1 MRLRY
6 GCQIW
11 EQNQS
16 KIVEEIG
23 RAQNKAL
30 HMLNSNGPQELVDYL
45 YKDSKIDQLNGIIRK
60 ANCWFVSDQLK
71 NNLLEASLMKKCT
84 DV

>member
-1 MRLRY
+1 MHLRY

-11 EQNQS
+11 GQSQS
-16 KIVEEIG
+16 KIVKEIG
-23 RAQNKAL
+23 RTQNKAL
-30 HMLNSNGPQELVDYL
+30 QMLNSNGAQELVDYL
-45 YKDSKIDQLNGIIRK
+45 YKDSKIDQLNCIIRK

-71 NNLLEASLMKKCT
+71 NNLLEASLIKKCA

>member
-1 MRLRY
+1 
-6 GCQIW
+6 
-11 EQNQS
+11 
-16 KIVEEIG
+16 
-23 RAQNKAL
+23 
-30 HMLNSNGPQELVDYL
+30 MLNSNGPQELVDYL

-60 ANCWFVSDQLK
+60 ANCWFVFDQLK